1 MIQTIIMKT
10 SQDTCT
16 LGQGIVQG
24 KFQGNSR
31 CWHVDGLNQTDQYII
46 YGPVY
51 GRVYGP
57 VYSPSYG
64 RVYGRAYWRVYGRV
78 YIW

>member
-10 SQDTCT
+10 SQDTWA

-31 CWHVDGLNQTDQYII
+31 CWHVVGLNQTDQYII

-51 GRVYGP
+51 GP
-57 VYSPSYG
+57 VYSPSYN
-64 RVYGRAYWRVYGRV
+64 ASQKAWLLAAF
-78 YIW
+78 